1 MPTPTHERLTTAA
14 KQSAF
19 MTYFSTMLS
28 EEALETTNLW
38 TASIFLFLMT
48 AVARG
53 FFSIR
58 DYIYAKN
65 KNLSGLSRVLFNGL
79 VGAAALSLIG
89 IFIIAPMQGWNLL
102 YYTILGINGLFAAE
116 AVLNGLGTIY
126 HLVLA
131 IQAPANS
138 IERKIQLQTALGSL
152 NKAIIAATVLT
163 LLIVPFNPPVA
174 FALTCGFVAY
184 LGVNVVWHA
193 VPKLR
198 EVVKSLLHLSAPEE
212 DMPLSSQMT
221 LTQAIQDENRTDLDK
236 QSESK
241 YHASLF
247 GGRAYRKKIV
257 HDYLTKAEVGKARA
271 YLKEECELKL
281 NRYSELSSLT
291 PRQVAKQTV
300 IQHVLSLLDNSAAT
314 VDDVQQL
321 MDQNQKVHQSFFAE
335 TADTIDLI
343 DAIRLFLRDMNS
355 FKPIDGHFEPDLSN
369 ISAYC
374 A

>member
-1 MPTPTHERLTTAA
+1 MPTPTHERLTTVA

-79 VGAAALSLIG
+79 VGTAALSLMG

-102 YYTILGINGLFAAE
+102 YYTILGINGLFAVE
-116 AVLNGLGTIY
+116 AVLNGLGSIY

-138 IERKIQLQTALGSL
+138 IERKTQLQAAFGNL
-152 NKAIIAATVLT
+152 NKALIAATVLT

-193 VPKLR
+193 VPKFRQL
-198 EVVKSLLHLSAPEE
+198 VKSFLHLTAPVD
-212 DMPLSSQMT
+212 DMSLSTQPT
-221 LTQAIQDENRTDLDK
+221 LTQAIQDENRTDADK
-236 QSESK
+236 QRESK

-257 HDYLTKAEVGKARA
+257 YDYLKDAQVGKARA
-271 YLKEECELKL
+271 YLKDECSLKL
-281 NRYSELSSLT
+281 NHYLQLSSLN

-300 IQHVLSLLDNSAAT
+300 IRDALLLLDNASAS
-314 VDDVQQL
+314 VEDVQAL
-321 MDQNQKVHQSFFAE
+321 IDQNQKVHQSFFAE
-335 TADTIDLI
+335 TADTIDLL
-343 DAIRLFLRDMNS
+343 DGIRLFLREVKS
-355 FKPIDGHFEPDLSN
+355 FKSPENHIELDFSN